1 MNKKRWIG
9 VALAIILAAI
19 AIVTP
24 NYTKEIE
31 EQGAKTT
38 IIEDR
43 IMKAFGDATDP
54 ETVIEPGDKSNRILV
69 LTLDGTIQSGSNN
82 SPFAGEGYN
91 HSFFLDQLDM
101 ALEDD
106 TVKGILFRVNTPGGG
121 VYESAEIRRGLL
133 ELKDKGVPIYVAM
146 ENMAASGGY
155 YVSAEADKIYAAQ
168 ETITGSI
175 GVISQT
181 IDVSEFLEEH
191 GIKVNSYA
199 SGNMKTM
206 GSPYKP
212 ATEEEVAIW
221 QAFTEDSFSRF
232 VSIVANGRGMSETRV
247 REIADGRIYTA
258 NQALDIGLIDEIG
271 FVDEALDGLKRDKG
285 LENAE
290 VFEYNYV
297 AGSPFA
303 NIFKFQVETSPVSD
317 LEALLEANLDN
328 TPKLYYLYGGN

>member
-9 VALAIILAAI
+9 VALAIILAVI

-24 NYTKEIE
+24 KYTKKIE
-31 EQGAKTT
+31 EQAVNTT

-43 IMKAFGDATDP
+43 LMKAFGEVTEP
-54 ETVIEPGDKSNRILV
+54 ETVIVPGDSNNRILV
-69 LTLDGTIQSGSNN
+69 LTLDGTIQSGGSD
-82 SPFAGEGYN
+82 SPFSSEGYN
-91 HSFFLDQLDM
+91 HEFFLDQLDM

-106 TVKGILFRVNTPGGG
+106 TVKGILFKVNTPGGG

-133 ELKDKGVPIYVAM
+133 ALQDKGIPIYVAM

-155 YVSAEADKIYAAQ
+155 YVTAEADKIYAAQ

-181 IDVSEFLEEH
+181 IDISEFLEEH
-191 GIKVNSYA
+191 GIKINAYA
-199 SGNMKTM
+199 SGDMKTM
-206 GSPYKP
+206 GSPYKT
-212 ATEEEVAIW
+212 ASEEEIAVWKAL
-221 QAFTEDSFSRF
+221 TEDAFSRF
-232 VSIVANGRGMSETRV
+232 VSIVANGRDMSESRV

-258 NQALDIGLIDEIG
+258 NQALEIGLIDEIG
-271 FVDEALDGLKRDKG
+271 FRDEALEGLMKEND

-290 VFEYNYV
+290 VFEYNYI

-303 NIFKFQVETSPVSD
+303 NIFKFKIETSPANE
-317 LEALLEANLDN
+317 LETLIEANFN
-328 TPKLYYLYGGN
+328 NMPKLYYLYGGN